1 MSYFSIEDFIESG
14 EKSLKDKN
22 YWSALSVA
30 LALPSMKDNNKKEI
44 KYLNVCMDKALHEE
58 FEAFCKAHGMSKVG
72 ATEQAIRQYM
82 DKMNKAFK
90 NVK

>member
-1 MSYFSIEDFIESG
+1 MIQRSNLII
-14 EKSLKDKN
+14 K
-22 YWSALSVA
+22 WSRTDGLIPLLNRLWCDEVTD
-30 LALPSMKDNNKKEI
+30 MKDNNKKEI

-82 DKMNKAFK
+82 DKMNKALK

>member
-1 MSYFSIEDFIESG
+1 MEVLDKILAWIKSIIIDWCIGTVGLVGFSTG
-14 EKSLKDKN
+14 LN
-22 YWSALSVA
+22 
-30 LALPSMKDNNKKEI
+30 
-44 KYLNVCMDKALHEE
+44 LNVCMDKALHEE

-82 DKMNKAFK
+82 DKMNKALK

>member
-1 MSYFSIEDFIESG
+1 MEVLDKILAWIKSIIIDWRIGTVGLVRFSTG
-14 EKSLKDKN
+14 LN
-22 YWSALSVA
+22 
-30 LALPSMKDNNKKEI
+30 
-44 KYLNVCMDKALHEE
+44 LNVCMDKALHEE

-82 DKMNKAFK
+82 DKMNKALK